1 MRFSVYQVSR
11 RGGRATNEDRVGYC
25 YTPDSAL
32 LGLAD
37 GMGGHPRGDVAAQLA
52 LQTISAMFQ
61 REARPGLQDVRAF
74 LRRAIYAAHEH
85 IHRYA
90 REQRLDDF
98 PRTTVV
104 LCVLQDGIAQW
115 AHVGDSRLYFVREKA
130 LLTRTLDHSH
140 AEQRMLQTAVTGS
153 LSQAAQARGTNR
165 NVLYTCLGSPQA
177 PFIEIGVPQALRQG
191 DVVLLCS
198 DGLWSQVEQG
208 AIVHLLSQRALAD
221 AVPELVESAL
231 RNRSAESDNVTALAI
246 EWEAEA
252 ERDSTQGVSTENLA
266 PGVFASTF
274 QAGLPDV
281 AVDELD
287 DAEIERSIAEIN
299 EAIRKA
305 ASRK

>member
-11 RGGRATNEDRVGYC
+11 RGGRAINEDRVGYC
-25 YTPDSAL
+25 YTPDSVL

-52 LQTISAMFQ
+52 LQTIAAMFQ
-61 REARPGLQDVRAF
+61 REAQPSLPDVRAF
-74 LRRAIYAAHEH
+74 LRRAILAAHER

-90 REQRLDDF
+90 REQKLADF

-104 LCVLQDGIAQW
+104 LCVLQQGVAQW
-115 AHVGDSRLYFVREKA
+115 AHVGDSRLYFLREGA
-130 LLTRTLDHSH
+130 LLVRTLDHSH
-140 AEQRMLQTAVTGS
+140 AEQRLLQTTTG
-153 LSQAAQARGTNR
+153 LGASQSAQARASNR
-165 NVLYTCLGSPQA
+165 NVLYTCLGSPQL
-177 PFIEIGVPQALRQG
+177 PFIEIGVPQSLRPG
-191 DVVLLCS
+191 DVMLLCS

-208 AIVHLLSQRALAD
+208 AIVQLLGQRALAD
-221 AVPELVESAL
+221 AIPELVESAL
-231 RNRSAESDNVTALAI
+231 RHRSSESDNVTALAL

-252 ERDSTQGVSTENLA
+252 ERDSTQGVRTENMA
-266 PGVFASTF
+266 PAAFASTF
-274 QAGLPDV
+274 QAGLPDA

-305 ASRK
+305 AVRK